1 MRRRPPRSTGT
12 DTLFPYST
20 LFRSSAVRLN
30 ATARQLGL
38 LMGPAVGGAL
48 LLAFGANLGILIN
61 AALYLP
67 FIIWLASAPYGP
79 KFRTVGT
86 VVAQRAVRGF
96 GDIVQI
102 GRASCR
108 ERVCQDVLIS
118 GVS

>member
-1 MRRRPPRSTGT
+1 
-12 DTLFPYST
+12 
-20 LFRSSAVRLN
+20 
-30 ATARQLGL
+30 
-38 LMGPAVGGAL
+38 MGPAVGGAL

-96 GDIVQI
+96 GDIVHALREIAQHRVIAAMTVLAGAASLCI
-102 GRASCR
+102 GNAYQAQWPAERKRAG
-108 ERVCQDVLIS
+108 S
-118 GVS
+118 GKRWS